1 MKINNIFLLNIF
13 LLMQCC
19 FLFSHESSR
28 DSSSKDNT
36 PHIEMHVNHNTHLP
50 NNWRF
55 SANIITIPDYADARI
70 SIHYSI
76 LYQASS
82 QLKNYFS
89 NVVTPLMYHS
99 AIADRYWALPGYVF
113 PHGLR
118 HCLHVLPQLIQSD
131 AALIPSLTDRLET
144 YCTRIESVLFK
155 GDDRNFCETFSH
167 KDQVALIHAYADF
180 LKEFYPTI
188 AQNLYDGFAQKNPL
202 MQEVRPEINWKY
214 YDGCNIESSVRDKD
228 LRNAAS
234 VHSNLGVVYRA
245 LHDGDFEKACAV
257 GRESV
262 ATVVS
267 GRLFGKTTKTT
278 SVFQRYPALQ
288 QKVEGANSAHQAKIE
303 QERITKEKD
312 VQQKA
317 AAVQS
322 ECSDHILQ
330 KSHFDTLQKRY
341 DAATRQTLN
350 SQFFKKIHN
359 IVPLQADYFDKEHLT
374 SDQKGIL
381 CEGGYLQHHL
391 VDEVITVVD
400 VVASGD
406 LITNMNDAVI
416 DLANASLSLNRDG
429 DVVMASRTLDACW
442 ALIDFAKDAAHYTYS
457 ALSTHVPLVAKG
469 ICDGACESLH
479 GAVHAVCHLVEAA
492 QDVVHSFVVAGYC
505 LGKLAYADCVLDAAT
520 DLLETDPKS
529 YAQMIQQYA
538 IEPDTLV
545 AIYEYAKKDNVTEDI
560 ARVGTKMAVDMMLL
574 HGITKAVSAIAAESL
589 PTFLN
594 CMRKGGESAEVAVT
608 AEGVPVRCADE
619 VACLM
624 EKMESISNDISK
636 VNVVSEL
643 NAKKIWSN
651 SKKFTELNKR
661 VEILKDVTEN
671 TSVASLINTDTSI
684 HKLSVIEKETSAFYS
699 AMRETSSD
707 IKKISANT
715 GISRKIIERI
725 KNHIF
730 KEDHLLGDRIAK
742 FDPDPDIAGAW
753 NRLIKGNFVQTDL
766 KLLQHEYAE
775 LLIMQR
781 GHVGY
786 DMAHSLVNN
795 VYNWQS
801 NLM

>member
-1 MKINNIFLLNIF
+1 MMKINNIFLLNIF

-19 FLFSHESSR
+19 SLFSHESSR
-28 DSSSKDNT
+28 DSSNKYNT
-36 PHIEMHVNHNTHLP
+36 PHIEMRVNHNTQPSH
-50 NNWRF
+50 NWRL
-55 SANIITIPDYADARI
+55 SANITTIPDCADARTP
-70 SIHYSI
+70 IHYSV
-76 LYQASS
+76 LNQASPY
-82 QLKNYFS
+82 LKHYFS
-89 NVVTPLMYHS
+89 DVVAPFMYSS
-99 AIADRYWALPGYVF
+99 AIANHCWVLPGYVA
-113 PHGLR
+113 PYGLR
-118 HCLHVLPQLIQSD
+118 HCLHALPQFISSD
-131 AALIPSLTDRLET
+131 AVLIPRLTDRLET

-155 GDDRNFCETFSH
+155 GDDHNFCETLSH

-180 LKEFYPTI
+180 LKEFYSTI
-188 AQNLYDGFAQKNPL
+188 AQNLYDNLAQKNPL
-202 MQEVRPEINWKY
+202 MRQVKSEINWKY
-214 YDGCNIESSVRDKD
+214 YDGRNVESSVRDKD
-228 LRNAAS
+228 LRDAAS
-234 VHSNLGVVYRA
+234 VQSNLGVVYKA
-245 LHDGDFEKACAV
+245 LHDGDFEKACAI

-341 DAATRQTLN
+341 GAATRNALN
-350 SQFFKKIHN
+350 SQFSKKIHN
-359 IVPLQADYFDKEHLT
+359 ITSLQADYFDKEHLT

-391 VDEVITVVD
+391 VDEVITIVD
-400 VVASGD
+400 VIASGD

-416 DLANASLSLNRDG
+416 DLSNASLSLNKDG

-479 GAVHAVCHLVEAA
+479 GAVHAVCHPMQAA

-505 LGKLAYADCVLDAAT
+505 LGKLAYTGCMLNAAT

-529 YAQMIQQYA
+529 YEQMIQPYG
-538 IEPDTLV
+538 IEPETLV
-545 AIYEYAKKDNVTEDI
+545 AIYEYAKKDNATEDV
-560 ARVGTKMAVDMMLL
+560 ARVGTKVVVDMMLL
-574 HGITKAVSAIAAESL
+574 HGVTKVASAIAAESL
-589 PTFLN
+589 PTFLS
-594 CMRKGGESAEVAVT
+594 CMRKGGESVEVAMTV
-608 AEGVPVRCADE
+608 EGVPVRCADE

-707 IKKISANT
+707 IKLPN
-715 GISRKIIERI
+715 
-725 KNHIF
+725 
-730 KEDHLLGDRIAK
+730 
-742 FDPDPDIAGAW
+742 
-753 NRLIKGNFVQTDL
+753 LI
-766 KLLQHEYAE
+766 
-775 LLIMQR
+775 LI
-781 GHVGY
+781 
-786 DMAHSLVNN
+786 LI
-795 VYNWQS
+795 
-801 NLM
+801 